1 MFSPVWWNLLSALKI
16 MLNFSCYAKFS
27 FPHCSKVTRA
37 SQEKKMLMV
46 FKVNEGHP
54 SSTVCQ
60 SICFLSGLFFFFLTS
75 HLHPL
80 DLPISLSASNLTEIK
95 AIFPW
100 AVSVFFLCFL
110 KPFIYSPLAPT
121 RGRDGRPIPPRLLM
135 QHPPEMLLKSP
146 LPRPCTI
153 NYPVTS
159 L

>member
-1 MFSPVWWNLLSALKI
+1 MVEFVICFKDYAELLMLCKALLST
-16 MLNFSCYAKFS
+16 SQQGYQ
-27 FPHCSKVTRA
+27 SK
-37 SQEKKMLMV
+37 SGKKKCWWYSRWMKVIHPQLFAGLFV
-46 FKVNEGHP
+46 F
-54 SSTVCQ
+54 CQ
-60 SICFLSGLFFFFLTS
+60 DFFFFLTS

-95 AIFPW
+95 DIFPW

-121 RGRDGRPIPPRLLM
+121 RGRHGRPIPPRLLM

-146 LPRPCTI
+146 LPRPWTI

>member
-16 MLNFSCYAKFS
+16 MLNFSCYAKLS
-27 FPHCSKVTRA
+27 FPHRSKVTRA
-37 SQEKKMLMV
+37 SQEKK
-46 FKVNEGHP
+46 NADGIQGEWR
-54 SSTVCQ
+54 SSILNCLPVYLFFVRT
-60 SICFLSGLFFFFLTS
+60 FFFFLTS

-95 AIFPW
+95 DIFPW

-121 RGRDGRPIPPRLLM
+121 RGRHGRPIPPRLLM

-146 LPRPCTI
+146 LPRPWTI